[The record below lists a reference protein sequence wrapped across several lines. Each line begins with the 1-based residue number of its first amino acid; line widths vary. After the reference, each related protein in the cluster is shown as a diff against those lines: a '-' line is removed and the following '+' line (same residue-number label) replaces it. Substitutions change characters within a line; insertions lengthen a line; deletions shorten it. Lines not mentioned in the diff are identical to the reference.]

1 MVQYLPRA
9 IDTFVAE
16 ALAGMGG
23 VLIEGPRACGKTST
37 GLHHAASSVRLDR
50 SPELITLA
58 ELDPE
63 ALLKG
68 ATPRLIDEWQ
78 LAPSLWNVIRHTIDD
93 RQRAGQFIVSG
104 SATPADD
111 ITAPLGRRA
120 GGSYPDASDGA
131 R

>member
-1 MVQYLPRA
+1 MVQYLLRA

-58 ELDPE
+58 ELDP
-63 ALLKG
+63 
-68 ATPRLIDEWQ
+68 
-78 LAPSLWNVIRHTIDD
+78 RH
-93 RQRAGQFIVSG
+93 S
-104 SATPADD
+104 
-111 ITAPLGRRA
+111 
-120 GGSYPDASDGA
+120 
-131 R
+131 